1 MSTTIRT
8 TGLAT
13 VCSHVASS
21 CLPASRRGALDED
34 HQINV
39 GFNGLKKLDEEGH
52 ETFQTVAREVAKVR
66 GTSRPFLDLA
76 YCGSG
81 EREDD

>member
-13 VCSHVASS
+13 VCSHVASR
-21 CLPASRRGALDED
+21 LPASRRGALDED

-52 ETFQTVAREVAKVR
+52 ETFQTVAREVAKLQGYESSISRSRLLRVR
-66 GTSRPFLDLA
+66 RARG
-76 YCGSG
+76 
-81 EREDD
+81 